1 MYLFQF
7 KCIQIVSKYI
17 QKLNLTFK
25 ATNKDNIIDYT
36 IENLAMLI
44 IKERIIKT
52 TSEKYKIEKT
62 IGNTDKITDSQKMNL
77 QLKNEIF

>member
-1 MYLFQF
+1 MYP
-7 KCIQIVSKYI
+7 IVSKYI

-25 ATNKDNIIDYT
+25 ATKKDNTIDYT

-52 TSEKYKIEKT
+52 TSEK
-62 IGNTDKITDSQKMNL
+62 
-77 QLKNEIF
+77 